1 MIENLIFP
9 FYHYHFTTN
18 FTLIQIKSDHI
29 GGKAKESN
37 LNLSKFTINQ
47 KLNAL

>member
-1 MIENLIFP
+1 MIENLIFSLSD
-9 FYHYHFTTN
+9 YHFTTN
-18 FTLIQIKSDHI
+18 FTLIQIESDHN

-37 LNLSKFTINQ
+37 LNLSKFTIHQ